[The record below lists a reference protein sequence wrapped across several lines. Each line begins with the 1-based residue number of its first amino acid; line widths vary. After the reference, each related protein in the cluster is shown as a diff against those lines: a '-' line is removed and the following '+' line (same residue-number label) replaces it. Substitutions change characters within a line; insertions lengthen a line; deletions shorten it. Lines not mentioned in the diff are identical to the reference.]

1 MRMSEQEFAGK
12 AVIVTGAAS
21 GLGKATALAFAKT
34 GAKLALADV
43 NPAGLEETVAK
54 ARAAGAEVLSVPT
67 DVSDVAAC
75 LALPEKTVEALGR
88 IDAVCNVA
96 GIVLMEKME
105 RVTQAQ
111 WDKIY
116 AVNVR
121 GPFFI
126 LQAAVPHLRKS
137 EGAIVNIA
145 SASALIGH
153 AYLAPYS
160 SSKGAMLM
168 LSKTLAMEFMKE
180 PIRVNCVCP
189 GGMNT
194 GMVNQHIPADL
205 DFKLVERFSGMRP
218 MAEPEELTDL
228 IIYLASPRSKA
239 VHGGVFSVD
248 AGVTAG

>member
-1 MRMSEQEFAGK
+1 
-12 AVIVTGAAS
+12 
-21 GLGKATALAFAKT
+21 
-34 GAKLALADV
+34 
-43 NPAGLEETVAK
+43 
-54 ARAAGAEVLSVPT
+54 
-67 DVSDVAAC
+67 
-75 LALPEKTVEALGR
+75 
-88 IDAVCNVA
+88 
-96 GIVLMEKME
+96 
-105 RVTQAQ
+105 
-111 WDKIY
+111 
-116 AVNVR
+116 
-121 GPFFI
+121 